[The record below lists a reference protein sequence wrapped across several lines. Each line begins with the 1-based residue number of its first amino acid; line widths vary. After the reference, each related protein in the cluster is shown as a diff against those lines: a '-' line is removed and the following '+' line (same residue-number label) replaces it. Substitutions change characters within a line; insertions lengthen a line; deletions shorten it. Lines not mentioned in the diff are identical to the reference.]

1 MDDRDE
7 SLRPRIITRG
17 ALKRL
22 GVGCILLAGLALWGW
37 WTMIRMPGQSYRGPL
52 PQLTEQEAALRDDLR
67 RDVEMLA
74 GHIGERNVFRYS
86 KLNEAARF
94 IEASLGEAGY
104 AVERQPFEVFGATCL
119 NLAVEIEGH
128 GRGDEIVVVGGHYDS
143 VSNCPGA
150 NDNASGVAATLALA
164 RAFAGRTP
172 TRTLRLVFFVN
183 EEPPYFQTEHMGSW
197 VYAKQCRKRNENV
210 VAMLSLETIGYYSND
225 KGTQKYPAPLSLFY
239 PSRGNFIAF
248 VGNVSSRRLVRQVV
262 GSFRRHAR
270 FPSEGGAIP
279 GFVPGVGW
287 SDHWSFWQEGYEAV
301 MVTDT
306 APFRYPHYHLPSD
319 EPDKLDYERT
329 ARLVSGL
336 ERVVEDLVNPPG

>member
-1 MDDRDE
+1 MR
-7 SLRPRIITRG
+7 SFPP
-17 ALKRL
+17 
-22 GVGCILLAGLALWGW
+22 C
-37 WTMIRMPGQSYRGPL
+37 
-52 PQLTEQEAALRDDLR
+52 
-67 RDVEMLA
+67 
-74 GHIGERNVFRYS
+74 
-86 KLNEAARF
+86 
-94 IEASLGEAGY
+94 
-104 AVERQPFEVFGATCL
+104 
-119 NLAVEIEGH
+119 
-128 GRGDEIVVVGGHYDS
+128 
-143 VSNCPGA
+143 
-150 NDNASGVAATLALA
+150 LA

-183 EEPPYFQTEHMGSW
+183 EEPPHFQTEHMGSW

-210 VAMLSLETIGYYSND
+210 VAMLSLETIGYYSDD
-225 KGTQKYPAPLSLFY
+225 KGTQKYPRPLSLFY

-319 EPDKLDYERT
+319 GPDKLDYERT
-329 ARLVSGL
+329 ALLVSGL